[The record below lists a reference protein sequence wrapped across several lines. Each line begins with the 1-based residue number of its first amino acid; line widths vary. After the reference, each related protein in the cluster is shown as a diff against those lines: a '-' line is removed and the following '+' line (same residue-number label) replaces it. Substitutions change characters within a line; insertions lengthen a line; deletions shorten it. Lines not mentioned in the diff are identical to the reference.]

1 MRTFATPGELLRA
14 AGSRL
19 GESGYQTVLQHDV
32 DVFAALTGDLQWIHV
47 DPARA
52 RSGPFGGPVA
62 HPAYTLALVIPLL
75 AEVFSV
81 EDATMVVNKGFDEV
95 RFAAPVPVGARV
107 RLVADLR
114 SAVVHAPGATEA
126 VVRAAIHVD
135 GQDLPVC
142 TADVRL
148 LYHEEVAREWVP
160 PLAS

>member
-62 HPAYTLALVIPLL
+62 HPAYTLSLVIPML
-75 AEVFSV
+75 AEVFAV
-81 EDATMVVNKGFDEV
+81 DGATVVVNKGFDKV

-107 RLVADLR
+107 RLTADLR
-114 SAVVHAPGATEA
+114 SAVARVPGYTEA
-126 VVRAAIHVD
+126 VVRAAIQVD
-135 GQDLPVC
+135 GQDLPAC

-148 LYHEEVAREWVP
+148 QYQEEVAREWVP

>member
-1 MRTFATPGELLRA
+1 MRTFATPSELLRA

-32 DVFAALTGDLQWIHV
+32 DVFAALTGDHQWIHI

-62 HPAYTLALVIPLL
+62 HPAYTLSLVVPLL
-75 AEVFSV
+75 TEVFSV
-81 EDATMVVNKGFDEV
+81 DGADLVVNQGFDKV
-95 RFAAPVPVGARV
+95 RFATPVPVGARV

-114 SAVVHAPGATEA
+114 SAVAHGPGATEA
-126 VVRAAIHVD
+126 VVRAAIHVE
-135 GQDLPVC
+135 GQDLPAC
-142 TADVRL
+142 TAEIRL
-148 LYHEEVAREWVP
+148 LYQEEVAREWVP